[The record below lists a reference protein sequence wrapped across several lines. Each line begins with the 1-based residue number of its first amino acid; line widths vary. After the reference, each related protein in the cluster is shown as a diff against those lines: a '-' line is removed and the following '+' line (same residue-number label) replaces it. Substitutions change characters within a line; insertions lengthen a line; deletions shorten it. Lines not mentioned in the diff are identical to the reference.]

1 MIYKAQSAATN
12 RTVAIKHIRRSTR
25 TYGEWQAMTREIH
38 AAQKLF
44 HRNIPK
50 FYEVIESGEDIFLVM
65 EYLSGGSLLEY
76 TNKNGHL
83 HELAACE
90 VFAQLIDCLDYLHNI
105 AKVVHRDIKLENIVF
120 DSAMIPK
127 LIDFG
132 FAREVQDPSSV
143 LETMC
148 GSISYTAP
156 EMLKEKKYQMGADI
170 WSLGVVLFA
179 LVSGRLPFSNE
190 NSPELL
196 KAILTESPVFPKWIS
211 SDLRD
216 LLSSMLEKDPSK
228 RITIAEIKTHPWLNS
243 VHVSGL
249 SSDRLFIESLRYV
262 TAAKQSPILDK
273 WIVVARHGTKK
284 SKTTIP
290 FRKFSSPQAHLPSL
304 SASTFI

>member
-1 MIYKAQSAATN
+1 
-12 RTVAIKHIRRSTR
+12 
-25 TYGEWQAMTREIH
+25 MTREIC
-38 AAQKLF
+38 AAQKLS

-50 FYEVIESGEDIFLVM
+50 FYEVIESHEDIFLVM
-65 EYLSGGSLLEY
+65 EYLSGGSLLDY
-76 TNKNGHL
+76 TNKHGHL

-90 VFAQLIDCLDYLHNI
+90 IFAQLIDCLHYLHNI

-132 FAREVQDPSSV
+132 FAREVQDPASI

-148 GSISYTAP
+148 GSISYMAP
-156 EMLKEKKYQMGADI
+156 EILKEKKYQMGADI

-179 LVSGRLPFSNE
+179 IVSGRLPFSDKNQ
-190 NSPELL
+190 PELM
-196 KAILTESPVFPKWIS
+196 KAILTKSPVFPKRIS

-216 LLSSMLEKDPSK
+216 LLSRMLEKDPSK

-249 SSDRLFIESLRYV
+249 TSDRLFIESLRYV
-262 TAAKQSPILDK
+262 TATKPNPIPDR
-273 WIVVARHGTKK
+273 WIVVARHRAKE

-290 FRKFSSPQAHLPSL
+290 VRNFLSPQVHLPSL